1 MSAPVTLQRYADKL
15 AGTKFHDTDKL
26 WGIFQSMNKRVSAV
40 CAAES
45 SKGQMNQEVMN
56 AVTAAYDKMRKG
68 SANRGRKISTNR
80 QALLLVRVWHRPL

>member
-45 SKGQMNQEVMN
+45 SKGQMN
-56 AVTAAYDKMRKG
+56 
-68 SANRGRKISTNR
+68 
-80 QALLLVRVWHRPL
+80 LV